1 MLASQRR
8 TLILEALERTG
19 GVRVSDLTVRFGV
32 SDMTVRRDLELME
45 SHGWLRKVH
54 GGAIAVA
61 SSSEEPT
68 FETKQLLHLAAK
80 RAIAARA
87 AEFVEPG
94 SAIGISAGST
104 TSVLAQML
112 DSIDG
117 PLSIVTNST
126 TVADA
131 LAKNS
136 SARDHTIILTG
147 GVRTPSAAL
156 VGSVAD
162 RSIGSLYVD
171 RLFLGVHGMHPVAGL
186 TSPNMSEAHTN
197 AAFIARARQLVVV
210 ADSSKWGTVGLA
222 EIAPLTSIDVLITDE
237 GLPPPAR
244 DVLGDAVG
252 ELIIVPVLDADADA
266 PGKARRP

>member
-197 AAFIARARQLVVV
+197 AAFIARARQLIVV